1 MSNEGGDGSDPSN
14 SNGGPNHPTGGPS
27 GPNNNGNNPNTWVPH
42 TNDGDNEKDYLSNTD
57 PEFTDDINS
66 SDDDYGRG
74 RFFALNLM
82 RLIFREIK
90 YMSWLKGSIRGKLCL
105 RRIKIDLKQ

>member
-14 SNGGPNHPTGGPS
+14 SNGGQTTLQVALQNLTIMVIIQIMGFLPLIIVIAKKIIFQIPI
-27 GPNNNGNNPNTWVPH
+27 
-42 TNDGDNEKDYLSNTD
+42 LSLPMILIVVMMTT
-57 PEFTDDINS
+57 E
-66 SDDDYGRG
+66 RG
-74 RFFALNLM
+74 RFFALNFM